1 MIAPRYRPLACAV
14 LGSAL
19 ATLFLLREKFWAP
32 FGQSDFDVIWEAAR
46 ALRHGQ
52 SPYAAIAADSA
63 YPERFPL
70 FYPLPAVLLG
80 LPFSWFPF
88 RAARLIFVAL
98 GGAVLGGA
106 IGWRRPEIWP
116 VLMSFPFLHA
126 AHNAQWTPYL
136 AAALLVPAWGFVAAA
151 KPNLGLAV
159 LAGSRSRRAAIL
171 LVAGSAVVMLAS
183 FAARPG
189 WLGEWLEALATAQH
203 FRPLLF
209 RPGGFLML
217 LALLRWRDPDARLL
231 LALVLVPQTGLH
243 YDALPAMLVSRTK
256 LQALGLVVA
265 SNLGTIAM
273 PFLDRPVGAW
283 ADATWLTGILLLCT
297 VYLPALA
304 IVLARTSSI
313 SRWLAARGARLTP

>member
-1 MIAPRYRPLACAV
+1 MITPRLRPLACAL
-14 LGSAL
+14 LGAAL
-19 ATLFLLREKFWAP
+19 ATIFLLREKFWAP

-52 SPYAAIAADSA
+52 SPYAAIAADPA

-70 FYPLPAVLLG
+70 YYPLPAVLLG
-80 LPFSWFPF
+80 LPLSWFPF
-88 RAARLIFVAL
+88 RAARFLFAAL
-98 GGAVLGGA
+98 GGAVLGGT
-106 IGWRRPEIWP
+106 IGRQRPEIWP

-136 AAALLVPAWGFVAAA
+136 AAALLVPALGFVAAA
-151 KPNLGLAV
+151 KPNIGLAV
-159 LAGSRSRRAAIL
+159 LAGSRSRRAAVL
-171 LVAGSAVVMLAS
+171 LVGGSAVVTLAS
-183 FAARPG
+183 FLIRPG
-189 WLGEWLEALATAQH
+189 WLGEWREALASAEH
-203 FRPLLF
+203 FRPLLL

-231 LALVLVPQTGLH
+231 LGLVLVPQTGLH

-256 LQALGLVVA
+256 LQALGLVLA

-273 PFLDRPVGAW
+273 PLLDRPVAAW

-304 IVLARTSSI
+304 IVLSRSGSI
-313 SRWLAARGARLTP
+313 SRWFAARDVHVTP